1 MKILVCT
8 DGSKP
13 AEKAVRI
20 AAQLASVSKSPLMI
34 LHVIGSE
41 VIRKEPI
48 YDEYGEKYNKAKS
61 II

>member
-20 AAQLASVSKSPLMI
+20 AATVY
-34 LHVIGSE
+34 E
-41 VIRKEPI
+41 VDVFSTKWLT
-48 YDEYGEKYNKAKS
+48 YQ
-61 II
+61 